1 MSFGAVVKELDFG
14 VGLGVEDGG
23 VVHDVRVLE
32 PCHLQPFKV
41 YVKYSRK
48 RSIEDVKMTK

>member
-1 MSFGAVVKELDFG
+1 VSFGAVVKELDFG